1 MEVHLQCVARP
12 DLAPMTVR
20 THAGATADSLLGAFW
35 HECGIAYDPALALYT
50 RSNRPLRPGASL
62 NALGVRSG
70 DTLYLRRQRAPLLF
84 LANWGLLAVVCG
96 VVALLGLLLASMA
109 YGLTGGRVPFVHG
122 VVVDAGSSHT
132 EATLYRWQGA
142 KYLGTGRA
150 VQVDHAESD
159 GGISTMEPRR
169 TAEDLARAVSGLL
182 GGIRAPVYL
191 GATAGM
197 RVLNLTQPAQA
208 DAILMAAECALKPYG
223 LRRAVILSGHD
234 EGVFAWLSTNYLVE
248 VIPQDS
254 GHTEDTFGAL
264 DLGGASTQVAFP
276 VSSDASSEDITE
288 LTLYGR
294 KYRVF
299 AVSYLCYGV
308 NEIRRRFLAHIIAQQ
323 VSLVTG
329 FSSSL
334 VVGPFILQE
343 YRDTIVSPCHN
354 SGYTFNLTAKDI
366 FESYCTITP
375 QTESWLQQHPDAVF
389 TFVGNGSANECHSAV
404 ADLMNPA
411 TCKKSYSTCL
421 EPPKVPVPTGQK
433 YMAFSAFYYTLKA
446 LNATGMPL
454 DTFLNNSNLMCS
466 ATWEEAQT
474 LVTPARF
481 VANYCFQSMFVRDL
495 LLDKYGFSD
504 ATWSG
509 INFIKKAKG
518 YDLGWSLGFMIN
530 ATNAIPAAQPSA
542 PTVGFHLFV
551 LLLCLFVGLL
561 MLAAAFLVLARKQS
575 RAKLHPPM

>member
-323 VSLVTG
+323 
-329 FSSSL
+329 
-334 VVGPFILQE
+334 E

-474 LVTPARF
+474 L
-481 VANYCFQSMFVRDL
+481 
-495 LLDKYGFSD
+495 
-504 ATWSG
+504 
-509 INFIKKAKG
+509 
-518 YDLGWSLGFMIN
+518 
-530 ATNAIPAAQPSA
+530 PSA

>member
-1 MEVHLQCVARP
+1 MEVHLQCVTRP

-150 VQVDHAESD
+150 VQVDHAESE

-169 TAEDLARAVSGLL
+169 TAEDLAQAVSGLL

-254 GHTEDTFGAL
+254 DHTEDTFGAL

-276 VSSDASSEDITE
+276 VGSDVSSQDITE
-288 LTLYGR
+288 LQLYGR

-323 VSLVTG
+323 
-329 FSSSL
+329 
-334 VVGPFILQE
+334 E

-354 SGYTFNLTAKDI
+354 SGYTFNRTAKDI

-375 QTESWLQQHPDAVF
+375 QTESWLQEHPDAVF

-421 EPPKVPVPTGQK
+421 EPPKVPVPTGRK

-509 INFIKKAKG
+509 INFVKKAKG
-518 YDLGWSLGFMIN
+518 YDFGWSLGFMIN

>member
-20 THAGATADSLLGAFW
+20 THGGATADSLLGAFW
-35 HECGIAYDPALALYT
+35 HECGLAYDPALALYS
-50 RSNRPLRPGASL
+50 RSNRPLRPGAPL
-62 NALGVRSG
+62 DALGVRSG

-96 VVALLGLLLASMA
+96 AVALLGLLLASMA

-150 VQVDHAESD
+150 VQVDHAEAA
-159 GGISTMEPRR
+159 GGISALGPRQ
-169 TAEDLARAVSGLL
+169 TAHDLSQAVSGLL
-182 GGIRAPVYL
+182 AGTRAPVYL

-197 RVLNLTQPAQA
+197 RVLNLTQPAEA

-234 EGVFAWLSTNYLVE
+234 EGIFAWLSTNYLLE

-254 GHTEDTFGAL
+254 DRTEDTFGAL
-264 DLGGASTQVAFP
+264 DLGGASTQIAFSVGSD
-276 VSSDASSEDITE
+276 VSAEDITE
-288 LTLYGR
+288 LQLYGR

-308 NEIRRRFLAHIIAQQ
+308 NEIMRRFLAHII
-323 VSLVTG
+323 TK
-329 FSSSL
+329 
-334 VVGPFILQE
+334 QE
-343 YRDTIVSPCHN
+343 FRPTVVSPCHN
-354 SGYTFNLTAKDI
+354 SGYSFNRTAKDI
-366 FESYCTITP
+366 FESYCTMTP
-375 QTESWLQQHPDAVF
+375 PAEDWLREHPDAVF
-389 TFVGNGSANECHSAV
+389 TFVGNGSANECHSLV
-404 ADLMNPA
+404 TDLMRPD
-411 TCKKSYSTCL
+411 TCRKSYSSCL
-421 EPPKVPVPTGQK
+421 DPPKVPVPTHHK
-433 YMAFSAFYYTLKA
+433 FMAFSAIYYTLKA
-446 LNATGMPL
+446 LNATTGPL
-454 DTFLNNSNLMCS
+454 DTFLNNSNLICS
-466 ATWEEAQT
+466 ASWDEALT
-474 LVTPARF
+474 LGTPGRF
-481 VANYCFQSMFVRDL
+481 VPNYCFQSMFIRDL
-495 LLDKYGFSD
+495 LLDKYGFSN
-504 ATWSG
+504 ATWSSLT
-509 INFIKKAKG
+509 FIKKAKG

-530 ATNAIPAAQPSA
+530 ATTAIPAAEPSA

-551 LLLCLFVGLL
+551 LLLCLFIGLL
-561 MLAAAFLVLARKQS
+561 VLAAVFLVLARKQS

>member
-20 THAGATADSLLGAFW
+20 THGGATADSLLGAFW
-35 HECGIAYDPALALYT
+35 HECGLAYDPTLALYT

-62 NALGVRSG
+62 DALGVRSG
-70 DTLYLRRQRAPLLF
+70 DTLYLRRQRASLLF

-96 VVALLGLLLASMA
+96 AVALLGLLLASMA

-150 VQVDHAESD
+150 VQVDHAEAD
-159 GGISTMEPRR
+159 GGISTLGPRR
-169 TAEDLARAVSGLL
+169 TADDLGRAVSGLL
-182 GGIRAPVYL
+182 AGIRAPVYL

-197 RVLNLTQPAQA
+197 RVLNFTQPAEA

-234 EGVFAWLSTNYLVE
+234 EGVFAWLSTNYLLDI
-248 VIPQDS
+248 IPQHSD
-254 GHTEDTFGAL
+254 HNEDTAGAL
-264 DLGGASTQVAFP
+264 DLGGASTQIAFSVGSD
-276 VSSDASSEDITE
+276 VSAEDITE
-288 LTLYGR
+288 LQLYGR

-308 NEIRRRFLAHIIAQQ
+308 NEIMRRFLAHIIAK
-323 VSLVTG
+323 
-329 FSSSL
+329 
-334 VVGPFILQE
+334 QE
-343 YRDTIVSPCHN
+343 FRETVVSPCHN
-354 SGYTFNLTAKDI
+354 TGYSFNRTAKDI
-366 FESYCTITP
+366 FESYCTMTP
-375 QTESWLQQHPDAVF
+375 YTEKWLQEHPDAVF
-389 TFVGNGSANECHSAV
+389 TFIGNGSANECHSAV
-404 ADLMNPA
+404 ADVMSAA
-411 TCKKSYSTCL
+411 TCRKNYSTCL
-421 EPPKVPVPTGQK
+421 DPLKVPVPTGHK
-433 YMAFSAFYYTLKA
+433 FMAFSAFYYTLKA

-454 DTFLNNSNLMCS
+454 DTFLNNSNLICS
-466 ATWEEAQT
+466 VSWEEVQT
-474 LVTPARF
+474 LGIPARY
-481 VANYCFQSMFVRDL
+481 VPSYCFQSMYIRDL
-495 LLDKYGFSD
+495 LIDKYGFSD
-504 ATWSG
+504 ATWPNV
-509 INFIKKAKG
+509 NFIKKAKG

-530 ATNAIPAAQPSA
+530 ATNAIPAAEPSA
-542 PTVGFHLFV
+542 PSVGFHLFV

-561 MLAAAFLVLARKQS
+561 MLAAVFLVLARKQS